1 MPYRATGGRR
11 RPFDF
16 MSPLY
21 GGTCSHVEANEKT
34 RHGIEWSGSATSG
47 SRGRVLSIPGLAN
60 VLTSDTQGGSP
71 VPKSGSLGSVRGAS
85 SNVCPYREKNC
96 GFHLLPP
103 NFPPA
108 EMRLLAHA
116 AGRWWSDASHAS
128 NVGLET
134 RAPVT
139 RKALR
144 TSGRLSP
151 TAGS

>member
-1 MPYRATGGRR
+1 MPYRAMGGRR

-34 RHGIEWSGSATSG
+34 RHGIEWSGSSTSG

-85 SNVCPYREKNC
+85 SNVRPYREKMNFSTP
-96 GFHLLPP
+96 GRPSSSSRAHHASLPP
-103 NFPPA
+103 
-108 EMRLLAHA
+108 
-116 AGRWWSDASHAS
+116 
-128 NVGLET
+128 
-134 RAPVT
+134 
-139 RKALR
+139 
-144 TSGRLSP
+144 
-151 TAGS
+151 

>member
-1 MPYRATGGRR
+1 MPYRAMGERR

-34 RHGIEWSGSATSG
+34 RHGNEWSGSSTSG

-85 SNVCPYREKNC
+85 SNVCPYRENPR
-96 GFHLLPP
+96 HDDSHMHPP
-103 NFPPA
+103 GI
-108 EMRLLAHA
+108 MRLTLP
-116 AGRWWSDASHAS
+116 GTLDR
-128 NVGLET
+128 GLGC
-134 RAPVT
+134 
-139 RKALR
+139 LR
-144 TSGRLSP
+144 TPRGCRCDLHLSLRYRR
-151 TAGS
+151 ASRSAHRRRS